1 MAFPLA
7 LSLPLFLLFFRLI
20 SLSDCQRPSTSVQ
33 TPSDLLPDP
42 SHVAD
47 PSLLPVHLQK
57 PDYRPL
63 LSGETERK
71 KGGPKATM
79 DGDQRGK
86 ASETVMNMG
95 EGEQG
100 TTEKP
105 KEAEVNAKEAEVA
118 QLAKEKEAEESAK
131 EAEVAQLAKEK
142 EAEESAKEAEVAQL
156 AKEKEAEESAKEA
169 EEKAKEAEA
178 AQMAKEKEAEE
189 NAKEAE
195 EKAKEAEAAQMAK
208 EKEAEENAKQAEEKA
223 KEAEAAQMAKEK
235 EAEESAKEA
244 EENAEETEEK
254 EKEAEEKV
262 KEAEEKAEEA
272 EEIVKEAEEKAM
284 EAEEK
289 AKEAQMAQEKDAE
302 EKQDEEIASE
312 IPSVPLAADE
322 PLSGDAVAALMEAMR
337 SAKLLV
343 QNITLVMPAGEGAS
357 LGILL
362 NALIGSRSG
371 APSQANGLFPSLPP
385 SQPALFPTASAG
397 IAAPLFD
404 PPLSPNPSFGNCRP
418 ITASQSQQFRPPPS
432 PLLSVPSPINQPNSN
447 FLVDVEQL
455 YEWIKSGQN
464 VKVIDA
470 SYETD
475 PGTTDHVQFY
485 AEYYANWDK
494 LMEEKKSRQYARS
507 HIPGAVPFNVNIAT
521 FPSWNERQALY
532 PPDKFEQYMQRLGI
546 DSGDRLVIY
555 ARGPL
560 GGLLHAARVWF
571 LLRTYGHEEV
581 FVLDGGLD
589 AWRKADLPANDAE
602 VETELGNWKAH
613 FRPELIVTFE
623 QLTTAESDGFCIL
636 SRLNWFNFLDVR
648 PRNEFFGL
656 IGPQPF
662 GPQRNRLPGSK
673 PFPADELVQDG
684 FLAPHIEI
692 IRKLQQI
699 GYLRGYQTIAM
710 GNTADEASLA
720 LLALGQVQDTRAKL
734 FNGGIEELRRRAPYL
749 LNSKN

>member
-7 LSLPLFLLFFRLI
+7 LFLPLFLLFFRLI
-20 SLSDCQRPSTSVQ
+20 SLSDCQRLSTSVQ
-33 TPSDLLPDP
+33 TPSELLPDP

-57 PDYRPL
+57 PDYRP

-105 KEAEVNAKEAEVA
+105 KEAEEN
-118 QLAKEKEAEESAK
+118 
-131 EAEVAQLAKEK
+131 
-142 EAEESAKEAEVAQL
+142 AKEAEVAQL

-195 EKAKEAEAAQMAK
+195 EN
-208 EKEAEENAKQAEEKA
+208 AEEAEEKA
-223 KEAEAAQMAKEK
+223 KEAEAAQMDKEKEADVNSKEAEENPTEAAQMAKEK
-235 EAEESAKEA
+235 EAEV
-244 EENAEETEEK
+244 K
-254 EKEAEEKV
+254 EKEAEEKA
-262 KEAEEKAEEA
+262 KEAEQKAEEA
-272 EEIVKEAEEKAM
+272 EKIAKEAEEKAM

-312 IPSVPLAADE
+312 MPSAPLAADE
-322 PLSGDAVAALMEAMR
+322 PLSGDAVAALMDAMR

-343 QNITLVMPAGEGAS
+343 QNITLVLPAGEGAS

-371 APSQANGLFPSLPP
+371 APSQANGLVPSLPP
-385 SQPALFPTASAG
+385 SQPPVFPAG
-397 IAAPLFD
+397 TAAPLFD
-404 PPLSPNPSFGNCRP
+404 PPHSPNPSFGNCRP
-418 ITASQSQQFRPPPS
+418 ITAPQSQQFRPPPS
-432 PLLSVPSPINQPNSN
+432 PLLSVPSPINQLNSN

-455 YEWIKSGQN
+455 YGWIKSGQN

-532 PPDKFEQYMQRLGI
+532 PPDKFEQYVQRLGI

-571 LLRTYGHEEV
+571 LLRTYGAEEV

-684 FLAPHIEI
+684 FLAPQIEI

-699 GYLRGYQTIAM
+699 GYSRGYQTIAM

-749 LNSKN
+749 LHSKN